1 MILMGQIKINKP
13 GLLTT
18 VQDLGRYGYQQFG
31 VSVSGAMDHVSAR
44 IANILVGNDENE
56 GLLEVTMLGPEIEF
70 MDPIVIAIT
79 GGDLLPLLN
88 GQIIKMNKSIL
99 VNNGDILSFNGIKS
113 GCRSYIAFAGGIEVS
128 ELMGS
133 KSTFTRGSIGGFQGR
148 ALKQGDI
155 LTIAEPSK
163 PLNSLI
169 GKEVKKSLYEYSSKI
184 ELRVIMGP
192 QDDAFTEK
200 GIETFFN
207 SEYKVTN
214 QCDRMGYRL
223 EGEKVEHKDGGDI
236 ISDGIAMG
244 AVQVPSHGNP
254 VIMMADRQTTGGY
267 TKIGN
272 VINVDLPKIA
282 QAKPGDTI
290 IFKKVELEEAHRL
303 LNELENNIDIIKE
316 EVIKE
321 IEVVRT
327 LNYKLKVNGVEYNVQ
342 VEEIKS

>member
-1 MILMGQIKINKP
+1 MMGQVKINKP

-44 IANILVGNDENE
+44 LANILVGNDENE
-56 GLLEVTMLGPEIEF
+56 GILEVTMLGPEIEF
-70 MDPIVIAIT
+70 IDPIVIAIS
-79 GGDLLPLLN
+79 GGDLLPQVN
-88 GQIIKMNKSIL
+88 GQAIRMNKSFL
-99 VNNGDILSFNGIKS
+99 VNKGDKLTFNGIKS
-113 GCRSYIAFAGGIEVS
+113 GCRSYIAFAGGIEVP

-133 KSTFTRGSIGGFQGR
+133 KSTFTRGNIGGFEGR

-155 LTIAEPSK
+155 LTIGEADKSI
-163 PLNSLI
+163 NSLI
-169 GKEVKKSLYEYSSKI
+169 GKEVKKDLYEYGSKI

-192 QDDAFTEK
+192 QEDAFTEK
-200 GIETFFN
+200 GIETFLN
-207 SEYKVTN
+207 NEYKVTN
-214 QCDRMGYRL
+214 ECDRMGYRL

-244 AVQVPSHGNP
+244 AVQVPSHGKP

-272 VINVDLPKIA
+272 VINVDLPKVA

-290 IFKKVELEEAHRL
+290 IFRKVELEEAHKL
-303 LNELENNIDIIKE
+303 LRELENNIGLIKE
-316 EVIKE
+316 ESMRE
-321 IEVVRT
+321 IEIIRT
-327 LNYKLKVNGVEYNVQ
+327 LNYKLKVNGISYDVQ
-342 VEEIKS
+342 VDEIKG